1 MSSIIALSL
10 TFLLSTLFVKLFLN
24 RAALIGLMDVPNSR
38 SAHIKPT
45 PRGGG
50 LVFVAVWSLA
60 CFVMGWWRDT
70 QTSVMLACPL
80 MIALLGLW
88 DDRYQLSARVKFL
101 VQTAVALVFCL
112 ALAPG
117 NVIID
122 LGLYSVDLPDY
133 MVVPLFTLL
142 IVWSVNI
149 FNFMD
154 GVDGL
159 AALEGLTV
167 LLSGCFFFWMRD
179 QENGH
184 MGMFLHLS
192 FALAGFLIW
201 NFPKAS
207 VFMGDVGSGFL
218 GFMLAFMAIVGQ
230 LFYNISIFVF
240 MIVYGVFIVDTFVT
254 IVRRISRGEKWYLP
268 HSTHAYQRLQH
279 IVGWSHSSI
288 LFYVAIHNIMLF
300 VIACLVF
307 FSKISPGLAWCLY
320 LSVLASYMG
329 GVEILC
335 SGSEK
340 GGRRAPPPQ
349 VKDLP

>member
-1 MSSIIALSL
+1 MPLTITLPL
-10 TFLLSTLFVKLFLN
+10 TFILSTLFVKLFLN
-24 RAALIGLMDVPNSR
+24 RAASIGLMDVPNAR
-38 SAHIKPT
+38 SAHKQPT

-50 LVFVAVWSLA
+50 LVFVAIWALA
-60 CFVMGWWRDT
+60 CLGMGWWRDT
-70 QTSVMLACPL
+70 QGSIMLVCPL

-101 VQTAVALVFCL
+101 FQAAVALVFCL

-117 NVIID
+117 NIVID
-122 LGLYSVDLPDY
+122 LGLYSVILPDY
-133 MVVPLFTLL
+133 LVVPLFSVL
-142 IVWSVNI
+142 IVWSINI

-159 AALEGLTV
+159 AAIEGLTV

-184 MGMFLHLS
+184 IGMFLHLS

-230 LFYNISIFVF
+230 VFYHIPIFVF

-254 IVRRISRGEKWYLP
+254 IVRRMSRGEKWYLA

-279 IVGWSHSSI
+279 IAGWSHSSI
-288 LFYVAIHNIMLF
+288 LLYVVIHNVMLL

-307 FSKISPGLAWCLY
+307 FSRISDGLAWCLY
-320 LSVLASYMG
+320 LLVLASYMG